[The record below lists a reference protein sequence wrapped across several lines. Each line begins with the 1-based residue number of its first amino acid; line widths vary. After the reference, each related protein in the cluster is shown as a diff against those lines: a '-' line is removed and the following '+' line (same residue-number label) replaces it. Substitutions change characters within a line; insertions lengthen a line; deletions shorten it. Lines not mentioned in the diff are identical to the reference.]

1 MMKDAP
7 DHLDADLILKLY
19 DLRREESLRAAREK
33 LTSEFWPK
41 NAKEAVA
48 VVALDHPL
56 DNCEAHAGPFEFVGA
71 VEALEDTEELV
82 GEGHVEPGTVVAHE
96 VGDLLASGVGAAYF
110 DHRFLLVTGELEGIR
125 EEIKPNLAQEGR
137 VPVAGVEA
145 FDLEFDFAPLALGRK
160 RVDHLADYRVHVD
173 HLEV

>member
-48 VVALDHPL
+48 VTAHEHPL
-56 DNCEAHAGPFEFVGA
+56 NRTYRQVSTYWEMVYRMARHGIIHGDFL
-71 VEALEDTEELV
+71 VENN
-82 GEGHVEPGTVVAHE
+82 GEGLLLYAKVEPYLTELRAATSPRSFQNAEWVAKE
-96 VGDLLASGVGAAYF
+96 VPMGRTIAEHMRARVKKTLAA
-110 DHRFLLVTGELEGIR
+110 
-125 EEIKPNLAQEGR
+125 K
-137 VPVAGVEA
+137 
-145 FDLEFDFAPLALGRK
+145 
-160 RVDHLADYRVHVD
+160 
-173 HLEV
+173 

>member
-48 VVALDHPL
+48 VT
-56 DNCEAHAGPFEFVGA
+56 AHEHSLNRTYRQVSTYWEMVYRMARHGIIHGDFL
-71 VEALEDTEELV
+71 VENN
-82 GEGHVEPGTVVAHE
+82 GEGLLLYAKVEPYLAEIRAATSPRSFQNAEWVAKE
-96 VGDLLASGVGAAYF
+96 VPMGRTIAEHMQARVKKTLAA
-110 DHRFLLVTGELEGIR
+110 
-125 EEIKPNLAQEGR
+125 K
-137 VPVAGVEA
+137 
-145 FDLEFDFAPLALGRK
+145 
-160 RVDHLADYRVHVD
+160 
-173 HLEV
+173 

>member
-48 VVALDHPL
+48 I
-56 DNCEAHAGPFEFVGA
+56 
-71 VEALEDTEELV
+71 
-82 GEGHVEPGTVVAHE
+82 VAHE
-96 VGDLLASGVGAAYF
+96 HPLNRTYRQVSTYWEMVYRMARHGIIHGDFLVENNGEGLLLYAKVEPYLTEIRAATSPRSF
-110 DHRFLLVTGELEGIR
+110 QNAEWVAKEVPMGRTIADHMR
-125 EEIKPNLAQEGR
+125 AR
-137 VPVAGVEA
+137 VKKTLTA
-145 FDLEFDFAPLALGRK
+145 K
-160 RVDHLADYRVHVD
+160 
-173 HLEV
+173 

>member
-48 VVALDHPL
+48 I
-56 DNCEAHAGPFEFVGA
+56 
-71 VEALEDTEELV
+71 
-82 GEGHVEPGTVVAHE
+82 VAHE
-96 VGDLLASGVGAAYF
+96 HPLNRTYRQVSTYWEMVYRMARHGIIHGDFLVENNGEGLLLYAKVEPYLAEIRAATSPRSF
-110 DHRFLLVTGELEGIR
+110 QNAEWVAKEVPMGRTIAEHMRARVKKT
-125 EEIKPNLAQEGR
+125 LA
-137 VPVAGVEA
+137 A
-145 FDLEFDFAPLALGRK
+145 K
-160 RVDHLADYRVHVD
+160 
-173 HLEV
+173 

>member
-48 VVALDHPL
+48 VTAHEHPL
-56 DNCEAHAGPFEFVGA
+56 NRTYRQVSTYWEIVYRMARHGIIHGDFL
-71 VEALEDTEELV
+71 VENN
-82 GEGHVEPGTVVAHE
+82 GEGLLLYAKVEPYLAEIRAATSPRSFQNAEWVAKE
-96 VGDLLASGVGAAYF
+96 VPMGRTIAEHMQARVKKTLAA
-110 DHRFLLVTGELEGIR
+110 
-125 EEIKPNLAQEGR
+125 K
-137 VPVAGVEA
+137 
-145 FDLEFDFAPLALGRK
+145 
-160 RVDHLADYRVHVD
+160 
-173 HLEV
+173 

>member
-48 VVALDHPL
+48 IVALDHPL
-56 DNCEAHAGPFEFVGA
+56 NRIYRQVSTYWEMVYRMARHGIIHGDFL
-71 VEALEDTEELV
+71 VENN
-82 GEGHVEPGTVVAHE
+82 GEGMLLYAKVEPYLTEIRAATSPRSFQNAEWVAKE
-96 VGDLLASGVGAAYF
+96 VPMGRTIAEHMRARVKKTLAA
-110 DHRFLLVTGELEGIR
+110 R
-125 EEIKPNLAQEGR
+125 
-137 VPVAGVEA
+137 
-145 FDLEFDFAPLALGRK
+145 
-160 RVDHLADYRVHVD
+160 
-173 HLEV
+173 

>member
-48 VVALDHPL
+48 VTAHEHPL
-56 DNCEAHAGPFEFVGA
+56 NRTYRQVSTYWEMVYRMARHGIIHGDFL
-71 VEALEDTEELV
+71 VENN
-82 GEGHVEPGTVVAHE
+82 GEGLFFFARAEPWLAE
-96 VGDLLASGVGAAYF
+96 IRRAASGRSFRNTEWVA
-110 DHRFLLVTGELEGIR
+110 R
-125 EEIKPNLAQEGR
+125 EI
-137 VPVAGVEA
+137 
-145 FDLEFDFAPLALGRK
+145 LEFLG
-160 RVDHLADYRVHVD
+160 
-173 HLEV
+173 

>member
-48 VVALDHPL
+48 VTAHDHPL
-56 DNCEAHAGPFEFVGA
+56 NRTYRQVSTYWEMVYRMARHGIIHGDFL
-71 VEALEDTEELV
+71 VENN
-82 GEGHVEPGTVVAHE
+82 GEGLLLYAKVEPYLAEIRAATSPRSFQNAEWVAKE
-96 VGDLLASGVGAAYF
+96 VPMG
-110 DHRFLLVTGELEGIR
+110 RTIGEHMR
-125 EEIKPNLAQEGR
+125 AR
-137 VPVAGVEA
+137 VKKTLTA
-145 FDLEFDFAPLALGRK
+145 K
-160 RVDHLADYRVHVD
+160 
-173 HLEV
+173 

>member
-48 VVALDHPL
+48 VTAHEHPL
-56 DNCEAHAGPFEFVGA
+56 NRTYRQVSTYWEMVYRMARHGIIHGDFL
-71 VEALEDTEELV
+71 VENN
-82 GEGHVEPGTVVAHE
+82 GEGLLLYAKVEPYLTEIRAVTSPRSFQNAEWVAKE
-96 VGDLLASGVGAAYF
+96 VPMGRTIAEHMRARVKKTLAA
-110 DHRFLLVTGELEGIR
+110 
-125 EEIKPNLAQEGR
+125 K
-137 VPVAGVEA
+137 
-145 FDLEFDFAPLALGRK
+145 
-160 RVDHLADYRVHVD
+160 
-173 HLEV
+173 

>member
-48 VVALDHPL
+48 VTAHEHPL
-56 DNCEAHAGPFEFVGA
+56 NRMYRQVSTYWEMVYRMARHGIIHGDFL
-71 VEALEDTEELV
+71 VENN
-82 GEGHVEPGTVVAHE
+82 GEGLLLYAKVEPYLAEIRAATSPRSFQNAEWVAKE
-96 VGDLLASGVGAAYF
+96 VPMGRTIAEHMRARVKKTLAA
-110 DHRFLLVTGELEGIR
+110 
-125 EEIKPNLAQEGR
+125 K
-137 VPVAGVEA
+137 
-145 FDLEFDFAPLALGRK
+145 
-160 RVDHLADYRVHVD
+160 
-173 HLEV
+173 

>member
-48 VVALDHPL
+48 I
-56 DNCEAHAGPFEFVGA
+56 
-71 VEALEDTEELV
+71 
-82 GEGHVEPGTVVAHE
+82 VAHE
-96 VGDLLASGVGAAYF
+96 HPLNRTYRQVSTYWEMVYRMARHGIIHGDFLVENNGEGLLLYAKVEPYLAEIRAATSPRSFQNAEWVAKEVPMGRTIAEHMRARVKKTLGA
-110 DHRFLLVTGELEGIR
+110 
-125 EEIKPNLAQEGR
+125 K
-137 VPVAGVEA
+137 
-145 FDLEFDFAPLALGRK
+145 
-160 RVDHLADYRVHVD
+160 
-173 HLEV
+173 